1 MFKNFKIADEL
12 IVATIGILA
21 IFILEVVALIKGIDG
36 QMFGWAIAGIGGV
49 IGWVAKMFRDSL
61 RKKS

>member
-1 MFKNFKIADEL
+1 MFKNVQIADEL

-36 QMFGWAIAGIGGV
+36 QMFGVAVAGIGGI
-49 IGWVAKMFRDSL
+49 IGWVAKIFRDSL